1 MLINFK
7 MAAAPARS
15 RLVIVG
21 RKPVF
26 RYVTASITL
35 LNRGFKEVELVA
47 RGRNIPLC
55 VDTVEMLRNSFKKD
69 IKVKNISI
77 WSEEFSMNGRPRR
90 VSYIKIIIE
99 QP

>member
-1 MLINFK
+1 MTS
-7 MAAAPARS
+7 APAKT
-15 RLVIVG
+15 RLVIIG

-35 LNRGFKEVELVA
+35 LNRGCKEIELVA

-55 VDTVEMLRNSFKKD
+55 VDTVELLRNSFRKD
-69 IKVKNISI
+69 LRVKDISI
-77 WSEEFSMNGRPRR
+77 WSEDFEVDGKPRR
-90 VSYIKIIIE
+90 ISYMRIVVE

>member
-1 MLINFK
+1 
-7 MAAAPARS
+7 MASSPRP

-21 RKPVF
+21 KKPVF

-35 LNRGFKEVELVA
+35 LNRGSKEVELVA

-55 VDTVEMLRNSFKKD
+55 VDTVELLRKSFRRD
-69 IKVKNISI
+69 LKVKDISI
-77 WSEEFSMNGRPRR
+77 WSEEFMADGKPRR
-90 VSYIKIIIE
+90 VSYIKIIVE

>member
-1 MLINFK
+1 
-7 MAAAPARS
+7 MAAASTRP

-35 LNRGFKEVELVA
+35 LNRGCKEIELVA

-55 VDTVEMLRNSFKKD
+55 VDTVELLRNSFRKD
-69 IKVKNISI
+69 VRVKDISI
-77 WSEEFSMNGRPRR
+77 WSEEFNMNGRPRR
-90 VSYIKIIIE
+90 VSYMKITITCD
-99 QP
+99 

>member
-1 MLINFK
+1 
-7 MAAAPARS
+7 MATTQSRS

-21 RKPVF
+21 KKPVF

-35 LNRGFKEVELVA
+35 LNRGCKELELVA

-55 VDTVEMLRNSFKKD
+55 VDTVELLRNSFKKD
-69 IKVKNISI
+69 IRIKDISI
-77 WSEEFSMNGRPRR
+77 WSEDFEMNGRKRR
-90 VSYIKIIIE
+90 ISYIKIVVE